1 MDPAPYLALVV
12 GLAVV
17 CQWVAWRAKVPALL
31 VLLVAGFTLG
41 RLFSPDE
48 ILGRELLFAGVQ
60 LAVGIILFEGAL
72 GLRFRQVRDLG
83 VPILRLCSRTVVITW
98 VLVTLLAWGLGF
110 DLRAALLVGAILTV
124 TGPTVINPILRTLRP
139 TRRVSQLLRWEGIV
153 VDAIGAILGVLVL
166 QVITS
171 SGRTGPLLD
180 AVITLLRAVGI
191 AVLLSVVV
199 GWLLTWMMRRD
210 LLPDYLQG
218 VTFLAAALGTM
229 TLSNAV
235 QSESGLLTVTL
246 LGILLANQP
255 GLHIQHIIEFLEHL
269 QVLFVGALFVIL
281 AGRVEP
287 RDLVGVADVAGLFVL
302 GLLAIR
308 AISIA
313 VGLAGTEVTKQ
324 ERTLMMAMAPRGIIA
339 ASITSIFALEFTH
352 AAETA
357 FARGDEAWAA
367 EDFAGAETLYARAG
381 DLYNLAQ
388 EVDRLVPLV
397 FLVIVSTVAIYGLGV
412 GRLAERLGLATVTP
426 RGVLF
431 AGSAPWVVAAAKRL
445 RELQVPTLIVA
456 RERGDLRQARMSGL
470 RTETASII
478 SEYAVED
485 MDLAGIRSLVCATR
499 DDNTNAIAAS
509 EFSHVLGRSNVHTLK
524 RHDEEESTA
533 RRATAGRLKGNVA
546 FSPPTDYDTLL
557 ANSRNHW
564 RVTSTVLTDAYSA
577 DDFWVEHPRAIVL
590 FVHSESGTNV
600 ASGAR
605 QGGETGDVFV
615 AMIPDAETE
624 EAEAAERR
632 RTEAGHRETVGPR

>member
-485 MDLAGIRSLVCATR
+485 MDLAGIRSMVCATR
-499 DDNTNAIAAS
+499 DDDTNAIAAG
-509 EFSHVLGRSNVHTLK
+509 EFSHVLGRSHVYTLK
-524 RHDEEESTA
+524 RHEDTDRA
-533 RRATAGRLKGNVA
+533 RQATAGHLVGNIA
-546 FSPPTDYDTLL
+546 FSPPMDYDELL
-557 ANSRNHW
+557 QRTRNDHK
-564 RVTSTVLTDAYSA
+564 VTSTELTEEYGS
-577 DDFWVEHPRAIVL
+577 DDFWNDHPEAVVL
-590 FVHSESGTNV
+590 FVHSEETTRV
-600 ASGAR
+600 ASGKR
-605 QGGETGDVFV
+605 QSGEAGNTFV
-615 AMIPDAETE
+615 ALVP
-624 EAEAAERR
+624 
-632 RTEAGHRETVGPR
+632 VGADGTPATGPVPTTTGAHPAVA